1 MGIREVQN
9 GLLQALWF
17 VAHVVHHEQD
27 TSSWS
32 SQVNYFPNLSRL
44 LPDSSRLL
52 CGVWLVMV
60 EIEEVP
66 VQILYRE
73 LP

>member
-1 MGIREVQN
+1 MNYQPILTFPFAQSPI
-9 GLLQALWF
+9 LIK
-17 VAHVVHHEQD
+17 
-27 TSSWS
+27 TSAIGS
-32 SQVNYFPNLSRL
+32 VLIC
-44 LPDSSRLL
+44 

-66 VQILYRE
+66 VRILYGE

>member
-1 MGIREVQN
+1 MFATKSCASIELRMGRGVVRVGSSVMASAP
-9 GLLQALWF
+9 GLLA
-17 VAHVVHHEQD
+17 
-27 TSSWS
+27 
-32 SQVNYFPNLSRL
+32 
-44 LPDSSRLL
+44 DSSRLL

-66 VQILYRE
+66 VQILYGE